1 MSTYLERLNNLLSA
15 KAPTQA
21 PAKTARSPVTPPF
34 GSFGS
39 ARGGYVLP
47 NEDDFI
53 ERAAIAEYDG
63 GLSRPHAEALA
74 AIQTIER
81 PAGISK
87 EQMSEIIDRAAYVL
101 DGMRLRGTDDR

>member
-1 MSTYLERLNNLLSA
+1 MSAYLERLKDLLSA
-15 KAPTQA
+15 KAPTPT
-21 PAKTARSPVTPPF
+21 PARTAGSPVTPSF

-39 ARGGYVLP
+39 AQGRRVLP
-47 NEDDFI
+47 NEDDFN

-81 PAGISK
+81 PAGVSE
-87 EQMSEIIDRAAYVL
+87 EQMNEIIDRAAHVL
-101 DGMRLRGTDDR
+101 DGMRLQERADR